1 MHPRLLLVALFIISS
16 PAFAQLYF
24 GKAVAVDGDTLEMT
38 GVRFVLAGVDAVEAR
53 QTCKRADAEWNC
65 GEYATAALQSLVEGK
80 NVSCK
85 QAGTDAYGRV
95 IARCEADGRDLGQEM
110 VRMGYALH
118 IPEEGPAY
126 AEWEDFARGKA
137 VGIWSGEFM
146 QPSEFRVSDRQ
157 TSDELAATLA
167 ARKRRLEALPA
178 SRQATA
184 GIYYRGCREVRAA
197 GKAPL
202 YRGEPGYR
210 PEMDGDGD
218 GVACELYGPRRR

>member
-1 MHPRLLLVALFIISS
+1 
-16 PAFAQLYF
+16 
-24 GKAVAVDGDTLEMT
+24 
-38 GVRFVLAGVDAVEAR
+38 
-53 QTCKRADAEWNC
+53 
-65 GEYATAALQSLVEGK
+65 
-80 NVSCK
+80 
-85 QAGTDAYGRV
+85 
-95 IARCEADGRDLGQEM
+95 
-110 VRMGYALH
+110 MGYALH

-126 AEWEDFARGKA
+126 AEWEDFARGKT

-157 TSDELAATLA
+157 TSEELAAMLA

-184 GIYYRGCREVRAA
+184 GVYYRGCREVRAA

-218 GVACELYGPRRR
+218 GVACELYGPRGR